1 MDFIIM
7 SSRLCFLSEVITII
21 YHIVQKNVLLK
32 FLEKIVLCSICFWWI
47 ILASEKLDIQI
58 DLIIMLDFFL
68 SVFRIRDNFTIF
80 NTFVYLLK
88 MLNYAG
94 NQDTLCSSTLPP
106 PLLLKT
112 VYQLLKVCNFL
123 LQFCIV

>member
-1 MDFIIM
+1 
-7 SSRLCFLSEVITII
+7 
-21 YHIVQKNVLLK
+21 
-32 FLEKIVLCSICFWWI
+32 
-47 ILASEKLDIQI
+47 
-58 DLIIMLDFFL
+58 MLDFFL